1 MTAVRL
7 APTHVEFATP
17 QRLRAFGDR
26 PALFD
31 GARITYRD
39 LAGKVQER
47 VDELGPRPTVVA
59 VAQGRN
65 ADTIAWMLAALGGGH
80 ALLMFDERGAE
91 ILREYQPECVVRDGE
106 LRRSGRIT
114 AIHPELSLLLSTS
127 GSTGSPKLVRLD
139 ANAIVSNATA
149 IGEYLKLAAD
159 DCAIT
164 SLPLSYCY
172 GLSVLTSHLAMG
184 AAVVM
189 TDKSVVDDCFWDLAR
204 TTGVTTLAG
213 VPHTFDLLDEVGF
226 DGRQTL
232 PTLRRVTQAGGR
244 MAPERVQEYAR
255 LAQRQAW
262 DFYVMYGQTEATARM
277 AYLPPHLALEN
288 PDCVGV
294 AIPGGGLRIDD
305 GEVVYSGPNVMMGYA
320 HGPADLARGREITE
334 VRTGDH
340 GEFTADGLLR
350 ITGRAA
356 NRAKLFGLRI
366 DLDHVESLVPGAVA
380 LVKDQTLVVVVQS
393 EPGDLAADV
402 AQRTGL
408 PLCAVEVL
416 RVRRLPRLS
425 SGKVD
430 RAALL
435 ARVRL
440 RECEPLAST
449 SGWGSTMINQMWNRH
464 AVHTRTNRISKAC
477 RWLRIGPSAANP
489 TRCGHEVQMGG
500 DQGGTGAVKE
510 ALRTTLRCDAVSDDD
525 TFVSLGGDSMAYV
538 AASVRL
544 ERIVGELPRGWHLLT
559 VQELA
564 ATAAPRRT
572 RWSVVETSVALRA
585 VAVLLVVASHAT
597 LIDVRGGAHLLLALA
612 GFNFARFVLP
622 SGQRGARMG
631 RALVS
636 FLAPAALWLGLV
648 VTASQEYG
656 LGVVGVTFS
665 NREALDPAWRYWF
678 VEVFAIALLLAA
690 LLAVPRGMVAW
701 ERRAPAAF
709 AGVVLAATLIAR
721 ELFTGATVPT
731 SLFTV
736 AASLW
741 VFALGWLLGV
751 LGHGRLARLSASLLV
766 LFLVVPFFENPT
778 RDIVVGLG
786 LVLLLWVPTM
796 RMPRAIANALA
807 AIAAASLVIYLTHW
821 QVYPP
826 FDQWPMVATAVS
838 LAVGVAGY
846 WGLRRVGLMR

>member
-1 MTAVRL
+1 M
-7 APTHVEFATP
+7 EFATP

-31 GARITYRD
+31 GAWITYAD
-39 LAGKVQER
+39 LAGMVQAR
-47 VDELGPRPTVVA
+47 VDDLGPRPTVVA

-65 ADTIAWMLAALGGGH
+65 ADTVAWMLAALGGGH
-80 ALLMFDERGAE
+80 ALLMFDERGTE
-91 ILREYQPECVVRDGE
+91 ILRKYQPECVVRDGE
-106 LRRSGRIT
+106 LRRSGRIS
-114 AIHPELSLLLSTS
+114 AVHPELSMLLSTS

-139 ANAIVSNATA
+139 ANAIVSNAIA
-149 IGEYLKLAAD
+149 IGEYLKLADD

-172 GLSVLTSHLAMG
+172 GLSVLTSHLAVG
-184 AAVVM
+184 AALVL
-189 TDKSVVDDCFWDLAR
+189 TDLSVVDDCFWDLAR
-204 TTGVTTLAG
+204 TSGVTTLAG

-244 MAPERVQEYAR
+244 MAPQRVQEYAR

-277 AYLPPHLALEN
+277 AYLPPHLALEH

-294 AIPGGGLRIDD
+294 AIPGGEFRIDD
-305 GEVVYSGPNVMMGYA
+305 GEVVYAGSNVMMGYA
-320 HGPADLARGREITE
+320 DGPADLARGREITE
-334 VRTGDH
+334 LRTGDH

-356 NRAKLFGLRI
+356 HRAKLFGLRI

-380 LVKDQTLVVVVQS
+380 LVRDQTLVVVVQG
-393 EPGDLAADV
+393 ELGTLAADV

-408 PLCAVEVL
+408 PLCAVEVV

-430 RAALL
+430 RAALQ
-435 ARVRL
+435 
-440 RECEPLAST
+440 ASLPRPV
-449 SGWGSTMINQMWNRH
+449 QK
-464 AVHTRTNRISKAC
+464 V
-477 RWLRIGPSAANP
+477 AANDP
-489 TRCGHEVQMGG
+489 LS
-500 DQGGTGAVKE
+500 AVKQ
-510 ALRTTLRCDAVSDDD
+510 ALRTTLRCDIVADDD

-544 ERIVGELPRGWHLLT
+544 ERVVGELPKGWHLRT

-564 ATAAPRRT
+564 ATAAPGRS
-572 RWSVVETSVALRA
+572 RWSVVETSVVLRA
-585 VAVLLVVASHAT
+585 AAVLLVVASHAT

-622 SGQRGARMG
+622 SAQRGARMG
-631 RALVS
+631 RALAS
-636 FLAPAALWLGLV
+636 FVMPAVLWLGLV
-648 VTASQEYG
+648 VGTSQEYG
-656 LGVVGVTFS
+656 LSVVGVTFS
-665 NREALDPAWRYWF
+665 NRAAIDPAWRYWF
-678 VEVFAIALLLAA
+678 VEVFAIALVLAA
-690 LLAVPRGMVAW
+690 LLAVPKRMVAW
-701 ERRAPAAF
+701 ERRAPVAF
-709 AGVVLAATLIAR
+709 ACGVLAATLIAR

-731 SLFTV
+731 SLFTL

-741 VFALGWLLGV
+741 VFALGWLLAV
-751 LGHGRLARLSASLLV
+751 LDTGPIARLLATVLV
-766 LFLVVPFFENPT
+766 VVLVVPFFENPT
-778 RDIVVGLG
+778 RDMVVGLG

-796 RMPRAIANALA
+796 RMPRLLANALA

-826 FDQWPMVATAVS
+826 FDQWPLIATAVS
-838 LAVGVAGY
+838 IVVGVAGY